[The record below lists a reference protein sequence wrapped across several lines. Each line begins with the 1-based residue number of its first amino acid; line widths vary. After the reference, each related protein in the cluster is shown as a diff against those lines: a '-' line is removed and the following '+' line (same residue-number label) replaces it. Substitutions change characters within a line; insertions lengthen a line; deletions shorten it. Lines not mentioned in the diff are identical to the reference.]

1 MRTIKRI
8 TLHNY
13 LSHKDTTL
21 DDLGDSV
28 CIKGPNQSGKSNI
41 YNAVSLVHNNEDW
54 PEQDLFIDKSDPNS
68 KPSIEGYVEIE
79 YSDGRIIRRSKTKSK
94 NTYVLTYPDGRQEHL
109 GTIRGAEDKINE
121 FTGFIPMRLFKDDPK
136 EKPVMVQMVPL
147 DNTTPF
153 LMTGTSPAGVLQA
166 INRLSSGSLYDSARR
181 LAETDHKKVQAEL
194 SALTRQSETLNTLL
208 KSYEEK
214 KVVEAESRLNDLI
227 EANKK
232 IDSLQVRQLGIEASI
247 KECTSL
253 SKVDFAGFKKSAEI
267 LREKLDEVTTGAEE
281 SISKKRAKL
290 DAVNAA
296 IVNIE
301 TLKSKIK
308 SKMNT
313 IKTLQEELEKIKD
326 TVPICETCGRPL

>member
-13 LSHKDTTL
+13 LSHRDTTL
-21 DDLGDSV
+21 DNLGDSV
-28 CIKGPNQSGKSNI
+28 CIKGLNQSGKSNI

-68 KPSIEGYVEIE
+68 KPSTEGYVEIE

-94 NTYVLTYPDGRQEHL
+94 NTYVLTYPDGQQEHL

-121 FTGFIPMRLFKDDPK
+121 FTGFVPMRLFKDDPK

-166 INRLSSGSLYDSARR
+166 INRLSSGSLYDAARR
-181 LAETDHKKVQAEL
+181 LAETDQKKVQVEL
-194 SALTRQSETLNTLL
+194 AGLTKQSEGLNTLL
-208 KSYEEK
+208 KNYEQS
-214 KVVEAESRLNDLI
+214 KVAEAEAKINDLI

-232 IDSLQVRQLGIEASI
+232 IDSLQVKELGIQSSI
-247 KECTSL
+247 DQCVSL
-253 SKVDFAGFKKSAEI
+253 AKVDFSSFQTKATDLLKQFDDIDSAAEVIDKKKS
-267 LREKLDEVTTGAEE
+267 KLEEVK
-281 SISKKRAKL
+281 S
-290 DAVNAA
+290 AVVG
-296 IVNIE
+296 IQSLVSRIQSRK
-301 TLKSKIK
+301 TSLKA
-308 SKMNT
+308 M
-313 IKTLQEELEKIKD
+313 QEELEKIKD
-326 TVPICETCGRPL
+326 TVPMCEACGRPL